1 MDTAAVESFID
12 LFESRRLPR
21 EHWTHQAHLVA
32 GFWYAQRLG
41 MPDALE
47 EIRGRIRA
55 HNESVGTPNSDDD
68 GYHETITRL
77 YMLAIADHVERH
89 RQLPFAESLQALLA
103 SPVAGRHWPFGY
115 YSRERLLSVAAR
127 RGWLDPDLKEKIP

>member
-1 MDTAAVESFID
+1 MDASAVESFIG
-12 LFESRRLPR
+12 LFEERRLPR

-41 MPDALE
+41 MPGALE

-55 HNESVGTPNSDDD
+55 HNEAVGTPNTDED

-77 YMLAIADHVERH
+77 YMTAIADHVARH
-89 RQLPFAESLQALLA
+89 RQLSFTESLQALLD
-103 SPVAGRHWPFGY
+103 SPIAGSHWPFGY

-127 RGWLDPDLKEKIP
+127 RGWLAPDLKETIP

>member
-1 MDTAAVESFID
+1 MDASAVESFID
-12 LFESRRLPR
+12 LFEARRLPR

-41 MPDALE
+41 MPAAMD

-55 HNESVGTPNSDDD
+55 HNESVGTPNSDDN

-77 YMLAIADHVERH
+77 YMTAIADHVARH
-89 RQLPFAESLQALLA
+89 CQLGFGDSLQALLA
-103 SPVAGRHWPFGY
+103 SPIAGHDWPFNY
-115 YSRERLLSVAAR
+115 YSRERLLSTAAR
-127 RGWLDPDLKEKIP
+127 RSWLPPDMKESIP